1 MWLLLVWRLMN
12 LEAKF
17 PVPVYTH
24 SLSVSLSLSLKFF
37 PSFSLNKQ
45 RHGRTRIITI
55 IYLLLERIQFL
66 LAQMVKNLPV
76 MQQTRVQS
84 PGQEDPLEKEMATH
98 SSILAWRIPWTEEPG
113 GLQFMGSQ
121 RVKHDWVINTQ
132 THTPTHTQLGI
143 IGSSNK
149 PQSPAKHTQ
158 RRFPTCVCLQ
168 YPPFSSSFSP
178 HCLLWLYLEISLR
191 AA

>member
-24 SLSVSLSLSLKFF
+24 SLSVSLSLSLNFF

-121 RVKHDWVINTQ
+121 RVKHD
-132 THTPTHTQLGI
+132 
-143 IGSSNK
+143 
-149 PQSPAKHTQ
+149 
-158 RRFPTCVCLQ
+158 
-168 YPPFSSSFSP
+168 
-178 HCLLWLYLEISLR
+178 
-191 AA
+191 